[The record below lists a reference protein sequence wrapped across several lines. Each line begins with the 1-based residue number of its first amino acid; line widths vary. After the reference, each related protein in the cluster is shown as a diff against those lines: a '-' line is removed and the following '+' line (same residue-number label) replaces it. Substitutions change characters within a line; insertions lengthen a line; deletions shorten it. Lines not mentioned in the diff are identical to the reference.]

1 MSHASLTFMM
11 KQAGSRT
18 LLTAAEERRLGT
30 LVHAGAD
37 ARHRIDDG
45 TTENEHIDHEAAVA
59 GIEARDE
66 LVVRNVRLVQN
77 VARRYRLRAGTDSED
92 LFMYG
97 VLGLFRAA
105 ELFDPERGVRFSTY
119 ATVWVRQ
126 AINAALSDLAN
137 AVHVPYPQQL
147 NEVRLRTLVAEQG
160 HTVTEA
166 AAVVGLMPAT
176 ARQLLR
182 ACAGA
187 VSLHAPTNGENT
199 TIAERVIGETEVG
212 YEGVEDAVAGI
223 SQLGVLAEVF
233 AHLDAQEK
241 AVMRFFLEVRPEE
254 TATLDRAAEVTGLPT
269 TLVRS
274 KRLSARSKLAHP
286 AANLRQQLV
295 G

>member
-1 MSHASLTFMM
+1 MSHASLTFLM
-11 KQAGSRT
+11 KHAGART
-18 LLTAAEERRLGT
+18 LLTADEERDLGLLIRAGVAARQRLDQGESENP
-30 LVHAGAD
+30 AAD
-37 ARHRIDDG
+37 RHVAI
-45 TTENEHIDHEAAVA
+45 A

-105 ELFDPERGVRFSTY
+105 ELFDPARGVRFSTY

-147 NEVRLRTLVAEQG
+147 NEVRLRALVSEQG
-160 HTVTEA
+160 RTVAEA
-166 AAVVGLMPAT
+166 AAVVGLTPVT

-182 ACAGA
+182 ACAGT
-187 VSLHAPTNGENT
+187 VSLHQPSGGET
-199 TIAERVIGETEVG
+199 TTVAERVIGEPEPG
-212 YEGVEDAVAGI
+212 YEGVEDSVAGA
-223 SQLGVLAEVF
+223 SQLDALAHVF
-233 AHLDAQEK
+233 GFLDPQEQ
-241 AVMRFFLEVRPEE
+241 AVMRFFLEAGSEE
-254 TATLDRAAEVTGLPT
+254 HATLDRAAEATGLPT

>member
-1 MSHASLTFMM
+1 MSHASLTFLMR
-11 KQAGSRT
+11 QAGSRT

-30 LVHAGAD
+30 LVQRGTA
-37 ARHRIDDG
+37 ARTRLDEETSSD
-45 TTENEHIDHEAAVA
+45 EAADRDAAAA
-59 GIEARDE
+59 GLSARDE

-77 VARRYRLRAGTDSED
+77 VARRYRLRNGTDPED

-119 ATVWVRQ
+119 ATVWIRQ

-137 AVHVPYPQQL
+137 ALHVPYPQQL
-147 NEVRLRTLVAEQG
+147 NEVRVRTLVAEHG
-160 HTVTEA
+160 HTVAEA
-166 AAVVGLMPAT
+166 ADAVGLMPAT

-182 ACAGA
+182 ACAA
-187 VSLHAPTNGENT
+187 SLSLHQSATDET
-199 TIAERVIGETEVG
+199 MTIADRVAGETEAG
-212 YEGVEDAVAGI
+212 YETVEDRVAGTA
-223 SQLGVLAEVF
+223 QFAVLSELLQ
-233 AHLDAQEK
+233 HLDDEER
-241 AVMRFFLEVRPEE
+241 AVMEFFIDVSADD
-254 TATLDRAAEVTGLPT
+254 TGTLDRAAEITGLPT

-286 AANLRQQLV
+286 AANLRQQLA